1 VPEAEILISAMVD
14 LQLTRSPDDRR
25 LYVLDGVGTLRL
37 EGWSSRRATAEAGP
51 ASWQIARSGF
61 WQRAIEAVDAAGMT
75 VGEFEPNTLRR
86 GGAVRWDG
94 RELTL
99 RPASMWRERYA
110 LADGEHEL
118 VVLDGKGW
126 GKRPVKV
133 SIEDP
138 AAIEPGLLLF
148 AAFVVRSLAEDAGSA
163 AGASAAVSAAVISS

>member
-1 VPEAEILISAMVD
+1 MAD
-14 LQLTRSPDDRR
+14 LELTRSPDDRR
-25 LYVLDGVGTLRL
+25 LYALEGVGTLRL

-51 ASWQIARSGF
+51 ASWRIARSGF
-61 WQRAIEAVDAAGMT
+61 WQRTIEAVDAAGMA
-75 VGEFEPNTLRR
+75 VGAFEPNALRR

-99 RPASMWRERYA
+99 RAASMWRERYA

-133 SIEDP
+133 SVEDL

-148 AAFVVRSLAEDAGSA
+148 AAFVVRSLAEDAGA
-163 AGASAAVSAAVISS
+163 AGASVAASTAAMSG